1 MQSVFSAAGI
11 MENLLLLIDFLRLRS
26 CLKSQECGFGKIFF
40 QHFLPNLFNDCAFKF
55 QGRRVCAKW
64 GLFFSLFPVNSSC
77 SGQET
82 LRKMMYFS
90 VYLCWIKVHFHLLS
104 GSCKSNAMVDEIL
117 P

>member
-11 MENLLLLIDFLRLRS
+11 MENLLLLINFLRLRS

-82 LRKMMYFS
+82 LRKMMYF
-90 VYLCWIKVHFHLLS
+90 LCVSLLDKSPLSFTKWLLQIKCN
-104 GSCKSNAMVDEIL
+104 GR
-117 P
+117 